1 MAIVFLLTLQ
11 YKERHCTNEIDIIDA
26 SGLFCGGR

>member
-11 YKERHCTNEIDIIDA
+11 YRHCTNEIDIIDA
-26 SGLFCGGR
+26 SGLLCGGR